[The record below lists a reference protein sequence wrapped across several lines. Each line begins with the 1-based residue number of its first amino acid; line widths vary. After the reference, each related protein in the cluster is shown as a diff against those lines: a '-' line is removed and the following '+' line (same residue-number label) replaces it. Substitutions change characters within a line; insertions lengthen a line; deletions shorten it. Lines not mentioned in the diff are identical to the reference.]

1 MRWLPKA
8 WEDAERL
15 SASGIL
21 ITMEEVCYLNLR
33 EHSIGMGLGLIP
45 LLMVLGAFLLL
56 LQLSSSLLLI
66 AC

>member
-33 EHSIGMGLGLIP
+33 EHSIGIGLIP
-45 LLMVLGAFLLL
+45 LLMVLGTFLLL